1 MFARE
6 ARPLVNEDPAAEKS
20 RFWRGWFGTYAV
32 LLTLAVAWIL
42 VTPPI
47 GGPDEAAHAV
57 KAAAAVTGQL
67 TGDLPAQPNAGAR
80 MVDVPA
86 RLGKLSA
93 LPCFAFQ
100 PQVSA
105 ECSPSFEGSTRVQPV
120 ETNAGTSPPAYYVLV
135 GAPIRLMP
143 SLDGLYLSRLLSAAI
158 ACALVTT
165 ALRLALA
172 ARSPFLAVAT
182 VVSWTPNALSLT
194 GIINPSSLEI
204 SSAILVWVVGILLVR
219 PRPLPDGIRR
229 WLPWTFAGAAG
240 LFALSRQLS
249 PLYLGCIAA
258 CLALAATRGRLRAML
273 RDRSLLAPAAVTF
286 VATAAASV
294 WILALPPEPLAEPTG
309 TDYGART
316 LLAIPLGRLNWLY
329 TQAIGRIGWLDYG
342 PPAFTLIAWTAVIGV
357 ILVLGLVLGSRR
369 LAVAWV
375 ALLGIV
381 LVVPTLL
388 EASQINS
395 YGILFQGRYVLP
407 LGIGL
412 VMLAARGVDE
422 LPRDLLERLVPL
434 TAGLLALLVAG
445 HVVALYFT
453 ARRFAVGVNGPVNI
467 VTHPGW
473 DPGIPLIVPILG
485 GSLALVAL
493 AAMVGR
499 ACRAAVLEPPS
510 VGLPP
515 SDDGAPPVREE
526 TPTAGVTYA
535 GAPAH

>member
-1 MFARE
+1 VVARGGR
-6 ARPLVNEDPAAEKS
+6 ASVDDDQTAEKS
-20 RFWRGWFGTYAV
+20 RFWRGWFGTYAL

-47 GGPDEAAHAV
+47 GGPDEHSHAV

-67 TGDLPAQPNAGAR
+67 AGDMPARPNGGAR
-80 MVDVPA
+80 MVEVPG
-86 RLGKLSA
+86 RLDMLSA
-93 LPCFAFQ
+93 LPCFAFR
-100 PQVSA
+100 PELSA
-105 ECSPSFEGSTRVQPV
+105 ECSPSFEGSTRVRPV
-120 ETNAGTSPPAYYVLV
+120 ETRAGVSPPLYYVLV
-135 GAPIRLMP
+135 GAPIRIMP

-158 ACALVTT
+158 ACAMVTT

-172 ARSPFLAVAT
+172 ARSPFLTVAT
-182 VVSWTPNALSLT
+182 LVSWTPNALSLT
-194 GIINPSSLEI
+194 GIISPSSLEI
-204 SSAILVWVVGILLVR
+204 STAILVWVAGILLVR
-219 PRPLPDGIRR
+219 PGPLPDGIRR
-229 WLPWTFAGAAG
+229 WLPWTFAGAAS

-258 CLALAATRGRLRAML
+258 CLALGAARGRLREML
-273 RDRSLLAPAAVTF
+273 RDRSLLAPAAVI
-286 VATAAASV
+286 TAAAAAGAAWV
-294 WILALPPEPLAEPTG
+294 LLLPPGPLAEPTG
-309 TDYGART
+309 TEYGVRT
-316 LLAIPLGRLNWLY
+316 LLAIPLGHLNWLY
-329 TQAIGRIGWLDYG
+329 VQAIGRIGWLDYG
-342 PPAFTLIAWTAVIGV
+342 PPAFTLLAWTAVIGV

-395 YGILFQGRYVLP
+395 YGVLFQGRYVLP
-407 LGIGL
+407 LGVGL
-412 VMLAARGVDE
+412 VLLAARAVDE

-434 TAGLLALLVAG
+434 TAGLLAVLVAG

-453 ARRFAVGVNGPVNI
+453 ARRFAVGVFGPVNI
-467 VTHPGW
+467 VTNPGW
-473 DPGIPLIVPILG
+473 DPGIPLILPILG

-499 ACRAAVLEPPS
+499 ACRTAVLEPPR
-510 VGLPP
+510 VELPP
-515 SDDGAPPVREE
+515 SDDEAPPVREE
-526 TPTAGVTYA
+526 TATAGVTYA